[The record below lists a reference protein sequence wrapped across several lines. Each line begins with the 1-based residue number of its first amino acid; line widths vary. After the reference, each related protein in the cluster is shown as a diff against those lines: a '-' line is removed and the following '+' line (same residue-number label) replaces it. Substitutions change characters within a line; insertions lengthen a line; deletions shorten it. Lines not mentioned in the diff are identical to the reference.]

1 MRILELL
8 SRWKIAAMCSLRRQ
22 RAMLFIAFAPL
33 VMIGPAL
40 SQETSLA
47 KAVAIGPWQIEASF
61 TEERKF
67 DRCVMSRT
75 TEDGVETRFTRNE
88 GGLSLSMSSP
98 RWQLGKGESYAVEF
112 AADSHIW
119 SSTVSA
125 TKDSVRVALT
135 DRSFNEALRSA
146 DILEVRGAGST
157 IKVPLDKSAAA
168 LSRLESC
175 YETNS
180 KAVETNPFV
189 APKP

>member
-1 MRILELL
+1 MYCLQLPSRRDYAALAFAFAIPLL
-8 SRWKIAAMCSLRRQ
+8 SCP
-22 RAMLFIAFAPL
+22 AFSEEKP
-33 VMIGPAL
+33 
-40 SQETSLA
+40 SA

-61 TEERKF
+61 TDQRKF

-75 TEDGVETRFTRNE
+75 TEDGIETRFTRDE
-88 GGLSLSMSSP
+88 GGLSLAMSSP
-98 RWQLGKGESYAVEF
+98 RWQLGKSESYAVEF
-112 AADSHIW
+112 AADTHIW

-125 TKDSVRVALT
+125 TNDSIRVALA

-146 DILEVRGAGST
+146 DMLEVRGAGST
-157 IKVPLDKSAAA
+157 IKVSLDKSAAA

-189 APKP
+189 APQP